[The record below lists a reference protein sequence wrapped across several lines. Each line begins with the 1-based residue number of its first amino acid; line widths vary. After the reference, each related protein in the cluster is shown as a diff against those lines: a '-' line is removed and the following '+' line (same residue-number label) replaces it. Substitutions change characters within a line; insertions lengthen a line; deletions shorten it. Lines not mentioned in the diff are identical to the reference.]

1 MYAAKR
7 RQKSVEWKFQFGKL
21 GIGHKFQLF
30 NDLLGQFPQSSFI
43 RQKIAL
49 HEPQLLHQPQPGA
62 GIVEDHQH
70 QFFTIKVHEHP
81 SLSCTR

>member
-1 MYAAKR
+1 MPPSGGKNL
-7 RQKSVEWKFQFGKL
+7 VERKFQLGKFS
-21 GIGHKFQLF
+21 IGHKFQLF
-30 NDLLGQFPQSSFI
+30 NDLLGQFSQGGFI
-43 RQKIAL
+43 GHQVAL

-70 QFFTIKVHEHP
+70 QFFTIKVNEYP